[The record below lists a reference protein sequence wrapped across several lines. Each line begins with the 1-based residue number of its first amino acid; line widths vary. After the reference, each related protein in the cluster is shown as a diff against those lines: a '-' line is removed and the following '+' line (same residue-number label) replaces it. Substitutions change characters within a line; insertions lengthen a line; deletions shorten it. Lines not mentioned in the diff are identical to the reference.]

1 MKNHLLKITSLT
13 ILSCGLMLTACS
25 ESDNDTENTNNNE
38 IVEEEAI
45 VDEKIIDEPAE
56 ETPPTDT
63 ENPNDSTVMLTDIC
77 MFCPAYSIQQ
87 SSVSNPVAI
96 TISEPDGTICKGE
109 DGKAYID
116 GVLNENNLSYE
127 DYLQVRQMIL
137 RCSDL

>member
-1 MKNHLLKITSLT
+1 MKNHLLKIASLI

-25 ESDNDTENTNNNE
+25 ESDNNNDNEEEVTEEVSQEIPEEEIPEEETLEKETPEE
-38 IVEEEAI
+38 IV
-45 VDEKIIDEPAE
+45 
-56 ETPPTDT
+56 
-63 ENPNDSTVMLTDIC
+63 LTDIC
-77 MFCPAYSIQQ
+77 MFCPAYSIEQ
-87 SSVSNPVAI
+87 SSASNPVAV